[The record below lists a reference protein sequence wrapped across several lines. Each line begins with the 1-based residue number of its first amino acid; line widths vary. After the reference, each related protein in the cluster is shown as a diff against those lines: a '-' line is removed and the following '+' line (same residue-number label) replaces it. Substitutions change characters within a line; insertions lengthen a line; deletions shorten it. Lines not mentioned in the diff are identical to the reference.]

1 MISIRTKSNLMA
13 LFAMPLLLVLGAPTA
28 SAQETMDLKA
38 ILQQAV
44 EHNTNVRK
52 AAMDQDAA
60 RYKVAETRADGLPQ
74 ITAQAD
80 LSYFPSIATQL
91 LPGEI
96 IGQPG
101 TQVPV
106 QFGTK
111 YNATVGGK
119 VTQMLYDQR
128 FLTGMQAAKGAAEL
142 YELLHLQTEE
152 QVVYEVATAYYQ
164 IMDLEAQQ
172 ASVDSQLVTMT
183 ELERITQL
191 QVENQFKRKLDL
203 QRVQVNRQNAVTQR
217 DGLALGAEQQVNYLK
232 VLMGMPVSAELV
244 LAQPANMGV
253 GKPQP
258 AGGSLSAGRTDIKV
272 LEQQITLQDLNIRA
286 TRAGYVPTLSAF
298 GSLNYQAQRNEFNFF
313 NSDQDWFQ
321 SATIGGTLAIPIFDG
336 LRKYN
341 KVAQQ
346 KVAQLQYQADLE
358 HTGNA
363 LAMEER
369 NAIAALDNSWST
381 VEAQASNLV
390 LAQNVYSQTNS
401 LYEEGISPLTD
412 LLNADQ
418 ALSDS
423 RTAYHSAT
431 LKYKLAELDLLKAQ
445 GGLKTLIQ

>member
-1 MISIRTKSNLMA
+1 M
-13 LFAMPLLLVLGAPTA
+13 
-28 SAQETMDLKA
+28 
-38 ILQQAV
+38 
-44 EHNTNVRK
+44 
-52 AAMDQDAA
+52 
-60 RYKVAETRADGLPQ
+60 
-74 ITAQAD
+74 
-80 LSYFPSIATQL
+80 
-91 LPGEI
+91 
-96 IGQPG
+96 
-101 TQVPV
+101 
-106 QFGTK
+106 
-111 YNATVGGK
+111 
-119 VTQMLYDQR
+119 
-128 FLTGMQAAKGAAEL
+128 
-142 YELLHLQTEE
+142 
-152 QVVYEVATAYYQ
+152 
-164 IMDLEAQQ
+164 
-172 ASVDSQLVTMT
+172 
-183 ELERITQL
+183 
-191 QVENQFKRKLDL
+191 
-203 QRVQVNRQNAVTQR
+203 TQR